1 MRLQSYVAGLGSASG
16 KLATRFLASGW
27 LSVTSAGMGCLLRR
41 LGKGVRLWPSIETA
55 RRGSSC
61 CGRSDEMKGVSVEIR
76 LIRSEAD
83 YKVLL
88 AEVSALIELDPDA
101 DSPEGERLE
110 KLGLLVET
118 YEARLYP
125 VDVQSPSRPS
135 NCACG
140 KAR

>member
-27 LSVTSAGMGCLLRR
+27 LSVTSAGTGRLLRR
-41 LGKGVRLWPSIETA
+41 PGKGVRLWPSIETA

-135 NCACG
+135 NCACS

>member
-27 LSVTSAGMGCLLRR
+27 LSVTSAGAGRLLRCP
-41 LGKGVRLWPSIETA
+41 GKGVRLWPSIETA

-61 CGRSDEMKGVSVEIR
+61 CGRADEMKGVSVEIR

-101 DSPEGERLE
+101 DFPEGERLE
-110 KLGLLVET
+110 KLGLLVEA
-118 YEARLYP
+118 YEARHYP

-135 NCACG
+135 NCACS

>member
-27 LSVTSAGMGCLLRR
+27 LSVTLAGTGRLLRR
-41 LGKGVRLWPSIETA
+41 PGKGVRLWPSIETA

-61 CGRSDEMKGVSVEIR
+61 CGRSDEMKGVSVEIH

-101 DSPEGERLE
+101 DSP
-110 KLGLLVET
+110 
-118 YEARLYP
+118 
-125 VDVQSPSRPS
+125 
-135 NCACG
+135 
-140 KAR
+140 

>member
-27 LSVTSAGMGCLLRR
+27 LSVTSAGTGRLLRR
-41 LGKGVRLWPSIETA
+41 PGEGVRLWPSIETA

>member
-27 LSVTSAGMGCLLRR
+27 LSVTSAGTGRLLRR
-41 LGKGVRLWPSIETA
+41 PGKGVRLWPSIETA

-101 DSPEGERLE
+101 DSP
-110 KLGLLVET
+110 
-118 YEARLYP
+118 
-125 VDVQSPSRPS
+125 
-135 NCACG
+135 
-140 KAR
+140 

>member
-1 MRLQSYVAGLGSASG
+1 
-16 KLATRFLASGW
+16 
-27 LSVTSAGMGCLLRR
+27 
-41 LGKGVRLWPSIETA
+41 
-55 RRGSSC
+55 
-61 CGRSDEMKGVSVEIR
+61 MKGVSVEIR

-110 KLGLLVET
+110 TLGLLVEA
-118 YEARLYP
+118 YEARHYP

-135 NCACG
+135 NCACS

>member
-1 MRLQSYVAGLGSASG
+1 M
-16 KLATRFLASGW
+16 
-27 LSVTSAGMGCLLRR
+27 
-41 LGKGVRLWPSIETA
+41 
-55 RRGSSC
+55 
-61 CGRSDEMKGVSVEIR
+61 EIH

-101 DSPEGERLE
+101 DFPEGERLE

>member
-1 MRLQSYVAGLGSASG
+1 M
-16 KLATRFLASGW
+16 
-27 LSVTSAGMGCLLRR
+27 
-41 LGKGVRLWPSIETA
+41 
-55 RRGSSC
+55 
-61 CGRSDEMKGVSVEIR
+61 EIR

-101 DSPEGERLE
+101 DFPEGERLE

-118 YEARLYP
+118 YEATLYP